1 MVSASRIGADRARV
15 FRLVMKDGLYP
26 VMKGLAL
33 GLFLGM
39 AARMAVRGWVVT
51 NVSAIDPLVFSL
63 VPIPF
68 VAAAII
74 ACYFPAARASRVD
87 PNVALRDL

>member
-1 MVSASRIGADRARV
+1 
-15 FRLVMKDGLYP
+15 
-26 VMKGLAL
+26 
-33 GLFLGM
+33 
-39 AARMAVRGWVVT
+39 MAVRGWVVT
-51 NVSAIDPLVFSL
+51 DVSAIDPLVFSL

-68 VAAAII
+68 VVAAMI